1 MIMDEQTA
9 IYKQTAYGERLI
21 GLLAKDGSIL
31 KHEGRETTVVGR
43 VTNDKIL
50 RKTMYDER
58 ELGSF
63 TCEGQV
69 HSHGLFEGG
78 ALGWVDADGVVI
90 QAGLILGEEE
100 VGRVE
105 GPAPQAAA
113 AALLLLFL
121 PDEADAEKEF
131 KRKA

>member
-1 MIMDEQTA
+1 MDKQTA

-21 GLLAKDGSIL
+21 GLLTTDGTL
-31 KHEGRETTVVGR
+31 LQQAGREPSAVGR
-43 VTNDKIL
+43 VAGNIVL

-63 TCEGQV
+63 TAEGQV
-69 HSHGLFEGG
+69 HSHGRFEGG
-78 ALGWVDADGVVI
+78 SIGWVDPDGVVI
-90 QAGLILGEEE
+90 QAGLIMGEED

-121 PDEADAEKEF
+121 PDEAAAEKEF
-131 KRKA
+131 KRNNN

>member
-1 MIMDEQTA
+1 MNEQTA
-9 IYKQTAYGERLI
+9 IYKQTAYGERAI
-21 GLLAKDGSIL
+21 GLLAKDGTLL
-31 KHEGRETTVVGR
+31 KQEGRETSVVGR
-43 VTNDKIL
+43 VADNKIL
-50 RKTMYDER
+50 RKTLYDER

-63 TCEGQV
+63 TAEGQI

-78 ALGWVDADGVVI
+78 AIGWVDPDGVVI

-121 PDEADAEKEF
+121 PDEAAAEKEF
-131 KRKA
+131 KRKS